1 MAGDAYG
8 RLARWM
14 DAVMEPL
21 NAPLRDIVLRLTPPQ
36 QGLRVLDVGCG
47 TGVQLERY
55 RAAGCTVS
63 GVDLSPAM
71 LERAR
76 ERLGADADLRLE
88 SAAALPY
95 ADSEFDVVLATLSL
109 HEMDAATR
117 EAAIREMSRVLAPDG
132 RVVIT
137 DFHPGP
143 RTMPK
148 GWFYRA
154 ISIVAETVA
163 RHRDRSDAFL
173 AAGGIPTLASPLGLS
188 IERTKVVSGG
198 NLALY
203 VLTATARPG
212 PRSR

>member
-1 MAGDAYG
+1 MARDAYG

-21 NAPLRDIVLRLTPPQ
+21 NAPLRDIVLRLAPPHE
-36 QGLRVLDVGCG
+36 GLRVLDVGCG
-47 TGVQLERY
+47 TGAQLERY
-55 RAAGCTVS
+55 QAAGCTVS

-76 ERLGADADLRLE
+76 ERLGTDTDLRPE

-95 ADSEFDVVLATLSL
+95 PDGEFNVVLATLSL

-117 EAAIREMSRVLAPDG
+117 EAAIREMGRVLAPDG
-132 RVVIT
+132 RIVIT

-143 RTMPK
+143 RAMPK
-148 GWFYRA
+148 GWFYRG
-154 ISIVAETVA
+154 ISVIAETVA
-163 RHRDRSDAFL
+163 RHRDRSNAFL
-173 AAGGIPTLASPLGLS
+173 AAGGIPALAPQLGLS

-203 VLTATARPG
+203 VLAKQAA
-212 PRSR
+212 

>member
-1 MAGDAYG
+1 MANDAYG

-21 NAPLRDIVLRLTPPQ
+21 NAPLRDIALRLVPPRP
-36 QGLRVLDVGCG
+36 GWRVLDVGCG
-47 TGVQLERY
+47 TGAQLERY
-55 RAAGCTVS
+55 EAAGCTVS

-71 LERAR
+71 LARAR

-95 ADSEFDVVLATLSL
+95 EDGEFDVVLATLSL

-117 EAAIREMSRVLAPDG
+117 EAAIREMGRVLAPEG
-132 RVVIT
+132 HAVIT

-143 RTMPK
+143 RTLPK
-148 GWFYRA
+148 GWFYRG
-154 ISIVAETVA
+154 ISVVAETVA

-173 AAGGIPTLASPLGLS
+173 AAGGVPALVPRLGLTV
-188 IERTKVVSGG
+188 ERTKVVSGG

-203 VLTATARPG
+203 VLHH
-212 PRSR
+212 SRAEHTG